1 MSSLHVVARVVVVVV
16 VEAGAGVGAAA
27 AAAAAVGAVAAAVVA
42 VDLGQLSQAFV
53 HVLSMLAS
61 LAWDRQ

>member
-1 MSSLHVVARVVVVVV
+1 MSSLHVVARGVVVDV
-16 VEAGAGVGAAA
+16 VETGVGAGAA